1 MSAQD
6 LSRPRQPS
14 ITDVANLANCDREP
28 IHIPGSVQPHGV
40 LLALDEQGTI
50 RFVSENSEALLGLSP
65 RLLLGNSITDLLVG
79 ESAYE
84 LARRLA
90 QLRPGAAPQAAPR
103 AGELRLCM
111 ALQLAGRRFD
121 AAVHTTGDLTLL
133 EIEPA
138 AARARDELEHE
149 EFIQSMVRFQHAASL
164 HELAA
169 VAAEVFR
176 ELTGYDRVMVYRFD
190 ADNNGEILAEQRRA
204 DLESFLGLHYPSTDI
219 PAQAHALYL
228 RGRLRMIVDIDYM
241 PVPLVPRADPGS
253 RRPLDLGVAWLR
265 SVSPIH
271 IEYLRNMGVRGTL
284 VLSLV
289 CNGRLWGLI
298 SCHHYAPR
306 LLSQRHRQRCEVYA
320 QALANQIA
328 AAELSEQLRA
338 RAGMQ
343 LAQRRLI
350 EAAAA
355 CPSAQISS
363 ALVAEADA
371 LLAAVRATGAAIW
384 ADAHAAHVGRVP
396 GHDALRR
403 LTLWLD
409 SLALRGPYA
418 CASMAAEL
426 PWMEPLKDVAAGLLA
441 LPLSET
447 GGHYLLWFR
456 PEIPQTVTW
465 GGQPAKVVEADG
477 DGVRLSPRKSFE
489 QWKQIVELYAEP
501 WGPLEIESAVVLQR
515 LGDIAMRKR
524 LAGAV

>member
-1 MSAQD
+1 MSAPHEFTPHP
-6 LSRPRQPS
+6 LS

-28 IHIPGSVQPHGV
+28 IHIPGSVQPHGA
-40 LLALDEQGTI
+40 LLALDDTGTI
-50 RFVSENSEALLGLSP
+50 RFVSENSEALFRMP
-65 RLLLGNSITDLLVG
+65 PWALLGHSITELLVG

-90 QLRPGAAPQAAPR
+90 QLTPTGATKP
-103 AGELRLCM
+103 GELRLCLP
-111 ALQLAGRRFD
+111 LQLAGKRFD
-121 AAVHTTGDLTLL
+121 GAVHRSGELTLL

-138 AARARDELEHE
+138 APRARDELDHE
-149 EFIQSMVRFQHAASL
+149 DFIQSLVRFQHAASL
-164 HELAA
+164 GELAGI
-169 VAAEVFR
+169 AAEVFR

-228 RGRLRMIVDIDYM
+228 RGRLRMIVDIDYV

-298 SCHHYAPR
+298 SCHHYSPR
-306 LLSQRHRQRCEVYA
+306 LLSQRHRQRCEAYA

-338 RAGMQ
+338 RTGMQ
-343 LAQRRLI
+343 MAQRQLI

-355 CPSAQISS
+355 CPNGQIAQ
-363 ALVAEADA
+363 ALVAHGDA
-371 LLAAVRATGAAIW
+371 LLASVRAAGAAVWIEGRG
-384 ADAHAAHVGRVP
+384 AHVGEVP

-418 CASMAAEL
+418 CASLAAEL
-426 PWMEPLKDVAAGLLA
+426 PWTEPLRHVAAGLLA
-441 LPLSET
+441 IPLADT
-447 GGHYLLWFR
+447 PGHYLLWFR

-465 GGQPAKVVEADG
+465 GGQPEKLLSIDR

-489 QWKQIVELYAEP
+489 QWKQTVELCAEP

-524 LAGAV
+524 LVAP

>member
-6 LSRPRQPS
+6 VSPPRPLS
-14 ITDVANLANCDREP
+14 ITDIANLANCDREP

-40 LLALDEQGTI
+40 LLALDEDATI
-50 RFVSENSEALLGLSP
+50 RVVSENSEALLGRSP
-65 RLLLGNSITDLLVG
+65 RRLLGNSIIDLLAG

-90 QLRPGAAPQAAPR
+90 QLGPSARPGQ
-103 AGELRLCM
+103 LRLCLS
-111 ALQLAGRRFD
+111 LQLAGRRFD
-121 AAVHTTGDLTLL
+121 AAVHRTGDLTLL

-138 AARARDELEHE
+138 APRARDELDHE
-149 EFIQSMVRFQHAASL
+149 DFIQSLVRFQHAGTLAD
-164 HELAA
+164 LAA

-190 ADNNGEILAEQRRA
+190 ADNNGEIVAEQRRA

-228 RGRLRMIVDIDYM
+228 RGRLRMIVDIEYV

-271 IEYLRNMGVRGTL
+271 IEYLRNMGVRATL

-289 CNGRLWGLI
+289 CDGKLWGLL

-306 LLSQRHRQRCEVYA
+306 LLSQRHRQRCEVYT

-338 RAGMQ
+338 RTSMQ
-343 LAQRRLI
+343 VAQRRLI
-350 EAAAA
+350 DAAVA
-355 CPSAQISS
+355 CTSGQIAP
-363 ALVAEADA
+363 ALVAQGDS
-371 LLAAVRATGAAIW
+371 LLAAVRATGAAIYI
-384 ADAHAAHVGRVP
+384 DAHAAHVGRVP
-396 GHDALRR
+396 AHDALRR
-403 LTLWLD
+403 LALWLD

-426 PWMEPLKDVAAGLLA
+426 PWMESHKDVAAGLLA

-447 GGHYLLWFR
+447 GGQYLLWFR
-456 PEIPQTVTW
+456 PELLQTVTW
-465 GGQPAKVVEADG
+465 GGHPARVAQVDP

-489 QWKQIVELYAEP
+489 QWKQTVHLRCEP
-501 WGPLEIESAVVLQR
+501 WGALEIESAVVLQR
-515 LGDIAMRKR
+515 LADIAIRKR
-524 LAGAV
+524 LAEADA